1 MNETQTIVERLASG
15 KSLEIPPGFAEGH
28 GAVRAAL
35 TNAASL
41 GSEDRPDFAS
51 ILAAFDSEGITGA
64 SSVVFDVA
72 THFEE
77 AKK

>member
-1 MNETQTIVERLASG
+1 MVDSETLVRVLASG
-15 KSLEIPPGFAEGH
+15 NSLEVPPGFAEGH

-51 ILAAFDSEGITGA
+51 MVAAFDSEGIKGA